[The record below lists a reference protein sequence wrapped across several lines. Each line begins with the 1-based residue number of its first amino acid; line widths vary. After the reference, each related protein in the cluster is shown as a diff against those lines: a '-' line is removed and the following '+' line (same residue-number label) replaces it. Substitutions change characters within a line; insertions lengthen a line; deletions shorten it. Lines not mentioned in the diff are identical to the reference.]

1 MIYAVGMT
9 MKLALLSL
17 ALIGATGA
25 AQAGCPRG
33 QIYQVSKHAC
43 ISRDDA
49 VKLGIVHGA
58 KSRPADAPEAQ
69 APETQAPET
78 QAPAAQAPE
87 AQAPGAQAAEPEQR
101 APSETGTALHPRHVH
116 AVKIAPGKPAAAPDA
131 PQDPSARPCPLSRR
145 SRRPRRRQPG
155 IPEAPA
161 ADAKAPA
168 AEAKAAPGPSPFGA
182 LDTANVPAMASP
194 LK

>member
-131 PQDPSARPCPLSRR
+131 PQDPSAPMPAFS
-145 SRRPRRRQPG
+145 PIAAPTQTPAG
-155 IPEAPA
+155 TEAPA